1 MPGFSWLLG
10 AIPNCF
16 KGQSLNFFA
25 PNVLA
30 VVALAR
36 NNHNYQS
43 ISPTSHSVLWGCGVQ
58 EF

>member
-36 NNHNYQS
+36 NNHNY
-43 ISPTSHSVLWGCGVQ
+43 
-58 EF
+58 